1 MRAIFNGESGPITN
15 VIALNSGAVL
25 YAANRVETIREGIE
39 MAVEQINNGSALRK
53 VDELVNLSQE
63 LGNTN

>member
-1 MRAIFNGESGPITN
+1 
-15 VIALNSGAVL
+15 
-25 YAANRVETIREGIE
+25 

>member
-1 MRAIFNGESGPITN
+1 MKAIFNGESGPITN